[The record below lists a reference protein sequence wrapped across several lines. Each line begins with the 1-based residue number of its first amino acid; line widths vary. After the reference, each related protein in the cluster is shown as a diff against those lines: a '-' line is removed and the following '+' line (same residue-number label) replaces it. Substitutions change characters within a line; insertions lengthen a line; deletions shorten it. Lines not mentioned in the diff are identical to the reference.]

1 MADPAPAAFLDLI
14 ERVSGSLPG
23 YRRAHSRG
31 LGLRGTFTAAE
42 AARGLTLAEHFQG
55 EPVPCVVRFSNA
67 AGNPCVPDRLSPGN
81 GRVMGM
87 AVRFGLPSGKAATW
101 AAINIPAFPAR
112 NPEEFMALTAAQAP
126 KRGGKPSAF
135 RLLAHLIRHL
145 HIFASIKAIKA
156 LKPARSFALETF
168 HGLHTYYLASGQAQR
183 RPFRYRWVPVAAAAG
198 PGGDG
203 PLSPAEAA
211 ALPGQYLLD
220 EVRARVGEG
229 PLAWD
234 LIATFP
240 AEGDPLEDSSAAWG
254 PGREEIAL
262 GRLGL
267 ERVHEDQKEV
277 EGMVFDPT
285 GVVPGLELSDDPILR
300 YRSLA
305 YSESFARRAR
315 ETRTAPAPADMG
327 Q

>member
-31 LGLRGTFTAAE
+31 LGLRGSFTASE
-42 AARGLTLAEHFQG
+42 AARALTVAEHFQG
-55 EPVPCVVRFSNA
+55 GSVPCTVRFSNA
-67 AGNPCVPDRLSPGN
+67 SGNPCVPDRLSPAT

-87 AVRFGLPSGKAATW
+87 AVRFSLPSGKTATW

-112 NPEEFMALTAAQAP
+112 TPGEFMSLTAAQAP
-126 KRGGKPSAF
+126 KRSGKPSAF
-135 RLLAHLIRHL
+135 RLLAHLIRHA
-145 HIFASIKAIKA
+145 HIFASVKAIKA

-168 HGLHTYYLASGQAQR
+168 HGLHTYYLADAQARR
-183 RPFRYRWVPVAAAAG
+183 RPFRYRWAPAPSPDAAG
-198 PGGDG
+198 PAG
-203 PLSPAEAA
+203 PLSAAEAA
-211 ALPGQYLLD
+211 SLPGQYLLD
-220 EVRARVGEG
+220 EVRTRVGKG

-234 LIATFP
+234 LIAVFP
-240 AEGDPLEDSSAAWG
+240 AQGDPLEDPSAAWG

-262 GRLGL
+262 GRLRL

-285 GVVPGLELSDDPILR
+285 GVVPGLELSNDPILR
-300 YRSLA
+300 YRALA
-305 YSESFARRAR
+305 YSESFSRRAG
-315 ETRTAPAPADMG
+315 ETRKEPAPADMG